1 MSDYK
6 DAEKKGRDITIQIFG
21 SKINLVELD
30 QYSRADFSG
39 STTCDFLL
47 ETKYRNTTSK
57 EYNNDMLEYEKFIG
71 LKELAGEKMN
81 IFYLNIF
88 TDHKARLY
96 KLNELFLTDIKIFNY
111 ECPVSSTEPEKGF
124 KNKISVGLPLSKAY
138 KYTYK

>member
-1 MSDYK
+1 MNAYK
-6 DAEKKGRDITIQIFG
+6 DAEKKGRDITIQMFG
-21 SKINLVELD
+21 SKINLIELD

-47 ETKYRNTTSK
+47 ETKYRNITSK
-57 EYNNDMLEYEKFIG
+57 EYDTDMLEYNKFIG
-71 LKELAGEKMN
+71 LRELAGDKMN

-96 KLNELFLTDIKIFNY
+96 KLNDLLLTDITICNR

-124 KNKISVGLPLSKAY
+124 TNKISIGLPITKAY